1 LTLLQGPDRE
11 TLVEQIKP
19 QLQALKKFTY
29 GKQINAVGNQPSSR
43 LHDQHLYLRHEQIE
57 KLIYNSSTPSQT
69 ASPPPGSALAT
80 PPLLTMDVQSPDS
93 SAPPSTEA
101 STTEERPVVDKS
113 SEGTKKEVSI
123 AP

>member
-1 LTLLQGPDRE
+1 VIQKLLTLLQGPDRE

-29 GKQINAVGNQPSSR
+29 GKQINA
-43 LHDQHLYLRHEQIE
+43 IE

-93 SAPPSTEA
+93 SAPPSTGE
-101 STTEERPVVDKS
+101 SSTEERLVVDKS
-113 SEGTKKEVSI
+113 SEGAKKEVSI